1 MSTTKYQVSAEE
13 VQFAAMN
20 PNHPRARAAH
30 ARMRAQRVHQAH
42 AAFAKQV
49 ADLEAATAAL
59 APTPEEVQ
67 TEGFH
72 ASARLDKTH
81 PDFATVRKVRTWR
94 DNERQLETMR
104 QQLAGQV
111 ERLPNVDSD
120 IERADRELG
129 EFTAL
134 EAERQK
140 QQGALEAS
148 ARQFPNAHR
157 SR

>member
-1 MSTTKYQVSAEE
+1 MSTSKYQVTAEE

-42 AAFAKQV
+42 GAFAKQV
-49 ADLEAATAAL
+49 ADLEAATAAM
-59 APTPEEVQ
+59 APTAEEVQ

-72 ASARLDKTH
+72 SGRSLDKTH
-81 PDFATVRKVRTWR
+81 PDHATVRKVRAWR
-94 DNERQLETMR
+94 DNERKLETMR

-120 IERADRELG
+120 IERADRELA
-129 EFTAL
+129 EFTAA

-140 QQGALEAS
+140 QLAAAEES
-148 ARQFPNAHR
+148 ARRFPNANHR
-157 SR
+157 